1 MMRMT
6 EPLAPMPVE
15 DDYEALA
22 RARHSV
28 RAFLPRPVPEA
39 LLERLLATAR
49 LAPSGANLQP
59 GRFWAVQGAARERLV
74 AALCQAW
81 REQLPE
87 AEDYG
92 YFPRPMPLQLRKRQ
106 VVAAQAL
113 YGALGV
119 ARGDGPGRALQFERN
134 FRFFDAPVALVVT
147 IERDFGAGGYMD
159 LGMCLHGLMLAA
171 QAQGLASCAI
181 GALASYPQIVRA
193 ALGLPE
199 SEAVVCGLALGWED
213 AQAPVN
219 RTRTERE
226 PLSRYF
232 SVLR

>member
-6 EPLAPMPVE
+6 EPLALAPLE

-39 LLERLLATAR
+39 LLERLLTTAR

-81 REQLPE
+81 RDHVPE

-106 VVAAQAL
+106 VAAAQAL
-113 YGALGV
+113 YSALGV
-119 ARGDGPGRALQFERN
+119 ARDDRAGRDAQFARN
-134 FRFFDAPVALVVT
+134 YRFFDAPVALVVT
-147 IERDFGAGGYMD
+147 IDSHFGPGGYMD
-159 LGMCLHGLMLAA
+159 LGMTLYGLQLAA
-171 QAQGLASCAI
+171 AAMGLGSCAI
-181 GALASYPQIVRA
+181 GALASYPATVRRI
-193 ALGLPE
+193 LELPE
-199 SEAVVCGLALGWED
+199 HQHIVCGLALGWADD
-213 AQAPVN
+213 AAPVN
-219 RTRTERE
+219 QTHTTRAPIAEWFQTIE
-226 PLSRYF
+226 
-232 SVLR
+232 

>member
-6 EPLAPMPVE
+6 EPLALAPLE

-39 LLERLLATAR
+39 LLERLLTTAR

-81 REQLPE
+81 RDQLPE

-106 VVAAQAL
+106 VAAAQAL

-119 ARGDGPGRALQFERN
+119 ARGDGEGRALQFERN

-213 AQAPVN
+213 AQASVN

>member
-6 EPLAPMPVE
+6 EPLALAPLE

-28 RAFLPRPVPEA
+28 RAFLPRP
-39 LLERLLATAR
+39 
-49 LAPSGANLQP
+49 
-59 GRFWAVQGAARERLV
+59 
-74 AALCQAW
+74 
-81 REQLPE
+81 
-87 AEDYG
+87 
-92 YFPRPMPLQLRKRQ
+92 MPLQLRKRQ
-106 VVAAQAL
+106 VAAAQAL

-119 ARGDGPGRALQFERN
+119 ARGDGEGRALQFERN

-226 PLSRYF
+226 PLARYF